1 MANGVDQRHFSREYK
16 RAATALLAICAC
28 QGCATSGDKPAA
40 MQIAFS
46 DARFRSADRMI
57 VSFAVLDDKG
67 NMAIVPNRAFAPYIG
82 AERFPPTSTGYRF
95 YRSALGGIAPG
106 EVKPIRQ
113 AAGQVILEDDHH
125 ISISYYSAVPD
136 IALPPPARI
145 GPTEPGYQA
154 ALEAYH
160 LKEPG
165 DGFLIPL
172 PAKP

>member
-1 MANGVDQRHFSREYK
+1 MAGPIGTA
-16 RAATALLAICAC
+16 RAAVALLAICASD
-28 QGCATSGDKPAA
+28 GCATTGAPPAA
-40 MQIAFS
+40 MQVAFS
-46 DARFRSADRMI
+46 DARFRSTDRMI

-82 AERFPPTSTGYRF
+82 AERFPPTSIGYRF

-113 AAGQVILEDDHH
+113 AAGQVVLADDHY
-125 ISISYYSAVPD
+125 ISISYYSAAPD
-136 IALPPPARI
+136 LALPPPARI

-154 ALEAYH
+154 TLDAYH

-172 PAKP
+172 PGKP